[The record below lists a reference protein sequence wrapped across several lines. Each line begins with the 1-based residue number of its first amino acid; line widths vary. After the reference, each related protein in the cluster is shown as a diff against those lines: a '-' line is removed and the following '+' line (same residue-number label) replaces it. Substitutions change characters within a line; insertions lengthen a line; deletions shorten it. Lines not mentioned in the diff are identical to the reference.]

1 MKTTT
6 MGDKKTVA
14 ESVKAKVGD
23 VYYARALEMLLNDSR
38 ESAERLLCRSGV
50 GVLDAKAALDY
61 EEEAFLLS

>member
-1 MKTTT
+1 METIA
-6 MGDKKTVA
+6 MPDKKKIA
-14 ESVKAKVGD
+14 ESVKANVGD
-23 VYYARALEMLLNDSR
+23 IYYARALELLLNDSR